1 MCEECVSVI
10 FRDSVQ
16 TSLKNRTSVGYL
28 LNLPVDIDSILINGV
43 SPVFFPPCV
52 FKKRAE
58 SDCCV
63 LLQLF
68 SAQIT
73 HQTQQVGRKC
83 FSYEWITVLCFSDW
97 CPPPPPIVPLSGS
110 QCVDKMY
117 ANLPGAKVPLN
128 IFSSWGGLSCHLKL
142 TAVPGSLIRLTITS
156 FLIEP
161 TDCVNDALTV
171 YDALLPMRGR
181 ILHR

>member
-1 MCEECVSVI
+1 MCFSLPSSNSDGGVLVHFWMLFVVPHIKSPVMCEECVSVI

-97 CPPPPPIVPLSGS
+97 CPPPRPPLFLSQGHS
-110 QCVDKMY
+110 V
-117 ANLPGAKVPLN
+117 
-128 IFSSWGGLSCHLKL
+128 
-142 TAVPGSLIRLTITS
+142 
-156 FLIEP
+156 
-161 TDCVNDALTV
+161 
-171 YDALLPMRGR
+171 
-181 ILHR
+181 